1 MKLVFWISAAIL
13 AYTYIGY
20 AGWLWL
26 RGRFLKLP
34 VRAGACQP
42 SVSLVLVVRNEAA
55 VLERKLQNLLSL
67 DYAKELIEIVVVSD
81 GSTDRTN
88 EILDYYSADRS
99 LRIVLNP
106 EPHGKAA
113 GLNEAIA
120 LARGEI
126 VIFNDARQIL
136 DRDAVRLLAEQF
148 ADPEVGSA
156 SGELMLG
163 DPAAGETSRGFGLYW
178 RVEKKIR
185 EMESASG
192 SVVQATGAI
201 YAVRRNL
208 IVPLPAG
215 TILDDVFIPMHVARQ
230 GYRVTFLPT
239 ARAWD
244 VADQGSEREFSRK
257 VRTLTGNY
265 QLVQLA
271 PWLLGSSN
279 PLRLEFISHK
289 LLRLA
294 APFALAALFVAS
306 LVLTTPPYRAV
317 LLLQLIFYGLSGLAM
332 ARPAMARP
340 KMGPLTR
347 VADAARTFVVLNT
360 AALVAFVKFIT
371 GRGIAWGR

>member
-1 MKLVFWISAAIL
+1 MKWVFWVSAAIL
-13 AYTYIGY
+13 AYIYLGY

-26 RGRFLKLP
+26 RGRFLQFP
-34 VRAGACQP
+34 VKAGAYQP
-42 SVSLVLVVRNEAA
+42 GISVVMVVRNEAG
-55 VLERKLQNLLSL
+55 VVERKLKNLLAL
-67 DYAKELIEIVVVSD
+67 DYPKELSEIVVVSD
-81 GSTDRTN
+81 GSTDKTN
-88 EILDYYSADRS
+88 EILQYYAADPR
-99 LRIVLNP
+99 LRVILHQ
-106 EPHGKAA
+106 EPRGKAG
-113 GLNEAIA
+113 GLNDAFA
-120 LARGEI
+120 QARGEI
-126 VIFNDARQIL
+126 VVFTDARQIL
-136 DRDAVRLLAEQF
+136 ERDSVRLLTEQF
-148 ADPEVGSA
+148 RDPEVGCS

-163 DPAAGETSRGFGLYW
+163 DPDSGETSRGFGLYW

-208 IVPLPAG
+208 LVPLPAG
-215 TILDDVFIPMHVARQ
+215 MILDDVFIPMHVARQ
-230 GYRVTFLPT
+230 GYRVTFLPS

-244 VADQGSEREFSRK
+244 LADQGSHREFSRK

-271 PWLLGSSN
+271 PWLLRSSN
-279 PLRLEFISHK
+279 PLRFEFISHK

-294 APFALAALFVAS
+294 APFALAALFLAS
-306 LVLTTPPYRAV
+306 LVLRTPAYRVA

-332 ARPAMARP
+332 ARLN
-340 KMGPLTR
+340 KGP

-371 GRGIAWGR
+371 GRGVAWVR

>member
-1 MKLVFWISAAIL
+1 MKWVFWISAAIL
-13 AYTYIGY
+13 AYMYLGY

-26 RGRFLKLP
+26 RCRFRQLP
-34 VRAGACQP
+34 VKAGANQP
-42 SVSLVLVVRNEAA
+42 RISVVMVVRNEAA
-55 VLERKLQNLLSL
+55 ILERKLKNLLSL
-67 DYAKELIEIVVVSD
+67 DYPKELSEIVVVSD
-81 GSTDRTN
+81 GSTDGSN
-88 EILDYYSADRS
+88 EILHDYSADPR
-99 LRIVLNP
+99 LRVILHP
-106 EPHGKAA
+106 EPRGKAA
-113 GLNEAIA
+113 GLNDSVAQ
-120 LARGEI
+120 ARGEI
-126 VIFNDARQIL
+126 VVFTDARQIL
-136 DRDAVRLLAEQF
+136 ERDSVRLLAEQF
-148 ADPEVGSA
+148 ADPQVGCA

-163 DPAAGETSRGFGLYW
+163 DPDAGETSRGFGLYW
-178 RVEKKIR
+178 RLEKKIR

-208 IVPLPAG
+208 LVPVPAG

-244 VADQGSEREFSRK
+244 VADQGSDREFSRK

-279 PLRLEFISHK
+279 PLRFELISHK

-294 APFALAALFVAS
+294 APFLLAALLLSTLFLSA
-306 LVLTTPPYRAV
+306 PPYRIA
-317 LLLQLIFYGLSGLAM
+317 LLLQVMLYGLSGAAM
-332 ARPAMARP
+332 AKLAV
-340 KMGPLTR
+340 GPLGR

-360 AALVAFVKFIT
+360 AAFVAFVNFVT
-371 GRGIAWGR
+371 GRGVAWVR